1 MEPPGREARE
11 MQERGQRDAR
21 GGDKRERLERFYF
34 KKKERLERKMRE
46 GEMHR
51 DPGGGKRKG

>member
-34 KKKERLERKMRE
+34 KKKEM
-46 GEMHR
+46 GEEADEAQGSAIRIFCGR
-51 DPGGGKRKG
+51 DL